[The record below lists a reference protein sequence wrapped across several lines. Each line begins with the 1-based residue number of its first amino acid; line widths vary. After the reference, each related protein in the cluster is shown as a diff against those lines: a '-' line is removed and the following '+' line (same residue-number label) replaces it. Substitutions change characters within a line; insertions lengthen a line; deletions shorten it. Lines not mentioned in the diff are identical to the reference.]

1 MYKIAIL
8 GCENSHA
15 NKFLNYVIKE
25 SLYPDIEI
33 AGVWSDEPDAVKKLV
48 DEYGVYAMTSPD
60 EFVGKID
67 GLVIT
72 ARRGSDH
79 YRLAAP
85 YIPTGIPMFIDK
97 PITSNPREAVEFMK
111 ALKSSG
117 VKVTGGSSLIHTEAV
132 AELKEAITREENGAC
147 LGGFM
152 RAPLQPNSPYD
163 GFYFY
168 CMHLLQ
174 SMQEVFGY
182 YPDSVKAFVNG
193 KVITVVVR
201 YADYDVTL
209 EFVDGSY
216 IYRAVLSMNK
226 AFICKDISVADR
238 EFKIEFERLHA
249 LLAGGKMHE
258 SYRDFIAPVFLAEAV
273 KQSIESGE
281 EVHLARPEEI

>member
-1 MYKIAIL
+1 MKKIAIL

-15 NKFLNYVIKE
+15 NAFLKFIKGNE
-25 SLYPDIEI
+25 EFSDIECIGVYSVDPI
-33 AGVWSDEPDAVKKLV
+33 ASKKLR
-48 DEYGVYAMTSPD
+48 DTFGVPVLENYDSA
-60 EFVGKID
+60 VGAID

-79 YRLAAP
+79 YKLAAP

-97 PITSNPREAVEFMK
+97 PITSSPAEAVEFMK
-111 ALKSSG
+111 ALKAGG
-117 VKVTGGSSLIHTEAV
+117 VKVTGGSSLIHSEAV
-132 AELKEAITREENGAC
+132 AELKAAITLEENGAC

-174 SMQEVFGY
+174 SMQEIFGY

-193 KVITVVVR
+193 KVTTVVVR
-201 YADYDVTL
+201 YAEYDVTL
-209 EFVDGSY
+209 EFVEGSY
-216 IYRAVLSMNK
+216 IYRAILSMNK
-226 AFICKDISVADR
+226 VFLCKDISVTDR
-238 EFKIEFERLHA
+238 EFKLEFERLHG
-249 LLAGGKMHE
+249 LLLGGEMYE
-258 SYRDFIAPVFLAEAV
+258 TYRDFIAPVFLAEAV

-281 EVHLARPEEI
+281 EVKLSRPEEI